1 MSRYVLSPAAR
12 VDLEQIWD
20 YTCERWD
27 DSQAEEYVREIQR
40 AIEWL
45 CQLEVAP
52 GGRLE
57 VAPCD
62 FKLNRELPPRLAANE
77 G

>member
-1 MSRYVLSPAAR
+1 MADGADVVDPADRR
-12 VDLEQIWD
+12 VHDILVRIIE
-20 YTCERWD
+20 TTTD
-27 DSQAEEYVREIQR
+27 DDNVR
-40 AIEWL
+40 AWL